1 MQAGIEIL
9 RKDIDQLEAEIQT
22 SQALKD
28 DLVQEIKGKIE
39 QRIKEVVDGASVQ
52 RDTDLQ

>member
-39 QRIKEVVDGASVQ
+39 QRIKEVVDGAIVQ

>member
-9 RKDIDQLEAEIQT
+9 RKEIDQLEAEIQT
-22 SQALKD
+22 NQALKD
-28 DLVQEIKGKIE
+28 DLVQEVKGKIE

>member
-9 RKDIDQLEAEIQT
+9 RRDIDQLEAQIQT
-22 SQALKD
+22 NQALKD
-28 DLVQEIKGKIE
+28 DLVQEVTGKIE
-39 QRIKEVVDGASVQ
+39 QRIKEVVDGAIVQ

>member
-9 RKDIDQLEAEIQT
+9 RKDIDQLEAQIQT
-22 SQALKD
+22 NQALND
-28 DLVQEIKGKIE
+28 DLVQEVTGKIE
-39 QRIKEVVDGASVQ
+39 QRIKEVVDGAIVQ